1 MNVIKQIMENV
12 NTMGNKSLLAD
23 DTLPK
28 GITMGQLGVM
38 SGKVYAYLKKHEIG
52 KEDFVMLC
60 LPRGIQ
66 PLIAMLGVWRAG
78 AAFVIVEDNYAP
90 ERIAY
95 IRKDCGC
102 KLVIDAEVWESIM
115 ETEAMDGFEPVGE
128 HDAAFAVY
136 TSGTTGNPKGV
147 LHEYGNLERMMQSV
161 CPKNGEPIVLPDDRF
176 ALVAPLNFVAS
187 LIITLTGMYIGI
199 FLYVVPYSVLKN
211 PMAMMMFLIKNK
223 ITGTFLTPSYIRKMT
238 KKPPMLKFCIIG
250 SEPANGVYLE
260 GLKIHNIYTM
270 SEVGFAVAR
279 YLIDRKYEEAPVG
292 KSQTDVN
299 ILLLDEQGQEVSQGE
314 EGEVCFD
321 NRYVRGYI
329 NLPEENQ
336 KAFVNGIYHTGD
348 LGKLDGNGNLIICG
362 RLNDMVKI
370 NGNRVEPGEIE
381 NVAKRVLNINSAAV
395 KIFDDGN
402 RVFICAY
409 YTDNIKV
416 DFEKTRKAMEKYL
429 PYYMLPSFFIH
440 IDQYPLTATGK
451 LSRKELPAPDFS
463 AYQDDYAAPRDEVE
477 KALCE
482 AFEKVLH
489 LQRAGIHDDFYQLG
503 GDSLGAME
511 VIVQSGLRGISA
523 TDIFRGHTPE
533 KIAALYKENNKNIHD
548 VDPEEENNLQIK
560 KAHPLTTEQLYMV
573 DYQLYTPKSTM
584 YNLNS
589 MLKFDKTILDMER
602 LAEAVNEAVMNHPAL
617 LSVMFF
623 DEDGEMKQ
631 RYAPE
636 LFHRVSLEK
645 VSEAEL
651 DIIKENLVKPFKIV
665 NSCLIRARV
674 FETEE
679 AGYLFLDVHHTV
691 FDGTSSKV
699 FFANVLRA
707 YAGQDLEPD
716 YYYYILSAR
725 EQLAA
730 SDFYLESKKYFEEK
744 YDGKDWCKH
753 PSTDRKTRENKD
765 DELYVM
771 LPITMEQL
779 DRIEEKYRV
788 SYNAFFV
795 TAALLT
801 TAIYEKKP
809 DILISWIYNG
819 RNNVEEMSSVGL
831 LFRDLPV
838 GISFRKDMN
847 LKELYTQVTDQT
859 TEGIAHSCYSYI
871 EGNSNVVEDDTLCV
885 LYQDKLRSVEDI
897 PGLLEEMELKNPY
910 AASQNIMDMQ
920 ILNQEEGL
928 MLVLDYTGSLFK
940 TESIE
945 KFRKIYCATIEALCA
960 HIEDDT
966 ITMKKMGREISQA
979 SQQGGFLSEN
989 WWLRWMK

>member
-1 MNVIKQIMENV
+1 MDVIEHIMENV
-12 NTMGNKSLLAD
+12 KTMANKSVLAD

-28 GITMGQLGVM
+28 GITFGQMAVM
-38 SGKVYAYLKKHEIG
+38 SGKVYAYLKEHEIG

-66 PLIAMLGVWRAG
+66 PLVAMLGVWRAG

-90 ERIAY
+90 ERIEY
-95 IRKDCGC
+95 IRKDCAC
-102 KLVIDAEVWESIM
+102 KLVINSEVWESII
-115 ETEAMDGFEPVGE
+115 ETEAIDGFEPVGE

-147 LHEYGNLERMMQSV
+147 LHEYGNLERVIQSV
-161 CPKNGEPIVLPDDRF
+161 CPKDGEALVLPDDRF

-187 LIITLTGMYIGI
+187 LIITLYVMYHGV
-199 FLYVVPYSVLKN
+199 FLYVVPYSVLKD
-211 PMAMMMFLIKNK
+211 PMSMVLFLIKNK

-238 KKPPMLKFCIIG
+238 KKPPMLKFCIVG

-270 SEVGFAVAR
+270 SEAGFAVAK

-292 KSQTDVN
+292 KSQSGVE
-299 ILLLDEQGQEVSQGE
+299 ILLLNEQGQQVPPGE
-314 EGEVCFD
+314 EGEVCFE
-321 NRYVRGYI
+321 NPYVRGYI
-329 NLPEENQ
+329 NLPQETQ
-336 KAFVNGIYHTGD
+336 KAFVGGIYHTGD
-348 LGKLDGNGNLIICG
+348 LGKMDANGNLIICG

-381 NVAKRVLNINSAAV
+381 NVVKRVLNINSCAV

-409 YTDNIKV
+409 YTDDINV

-440 IDQYPLTATGK
+440 MDQYPLTATGK
-451 LSRKELPAPDFS
+451 LSRKQLPAPDFS
-463 AYQDDYAAPRDEVE
+463 LYQDDYAAPRDEVE

-482 AFEKVLH
+482 AFEKVLD

-511 VIVQSGLRGISA
+511 VIVESGLRGISA

-533 KIAALYKENNKNIHD
+533 KIAALYKENHRLD
-548 VDPEEENNLQIK
+548 AVDPVEENRRQMK
-560 KAHPLTTEQLYMV
+560 KAHLLTTEQLYMV

-584 YNLNS
+584 YNLYS
-589 MLKFDKTILDMER
+589 MLKFDKTIVDMER
-602 LAEAVNEAVMNHPAL
+602 LAEAVNQAVMNHPAL
-617 LSVMFF
+617 LSVISF

-631 RYAPE
+631 TYAPE

-645 VSEAEL
+645 LSEAEL
-651 DIIKENLVKPFKIV
+651 DSIKGSLVRPFKIV
-665 NSCLIRARV
+665 DSCLIRVRA

-691 FDGTSSKV
+691 FDGTSSKL
-699 FFANVLRA
+699 FFADVLRA
-707 YAGQDLEPD
+707 YADQDMEPD

-725 EQLAA
+725 EQIAA
-730 SDFYLESKKYFEEK
+730 SDFYLESKQYFEAQ
-744 YDGKDWCKH
+744 YDGKSWCKH
-753 PSTDRKTRENKD
+753 PSTDRQTRENKI

-771 LPITMEQL
+771 LPVTVKQL
-779 DRIEEKYRV
+779 DLMEEKYRV
-788 SYNAFFV
+788 SHNAFFV

-819 RNNVEEMSSVGL
+819 RNNMEEMSSVGL

-838 GISFRKDMN
+838 GICFRKDMT
-847 LKELYTQVTDQT
+847 LKELYTLVTDQT
-859 TEGIAHSCYSYI
+859 RGGISHSCYSYI

-885 LYQDKLRSVEDI
+885 LYQDKLRNMEDI
-897 PGLLEEMELKNPY
+897 PGLLGEVELKNPY
-910 AASQNIMDMQ
+910 GASQNIMDLE

-928 MLVLDYTGSLFK
+928 MLAIHYAGSLFK
-940 TESIE
+940 KESIE
-945 KFRKIYCATIEALCA
+945 KFRKIFCATIEALCS
-960 HIEDDT
+960 HIKDDS
-966 ITMKKMGREISQA
+966 ITMKKLGREISQA